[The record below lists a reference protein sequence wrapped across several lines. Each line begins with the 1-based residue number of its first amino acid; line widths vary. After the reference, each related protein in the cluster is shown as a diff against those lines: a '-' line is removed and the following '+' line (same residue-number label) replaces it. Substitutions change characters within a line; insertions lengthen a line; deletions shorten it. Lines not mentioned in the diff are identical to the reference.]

1 MKVLNAICDTWNVLE
16 KYDVE
21 YEKINDNMIAISN
34 ADYERILANSQ
45 NKNYIKRLHNTS
57 EFAKN
62 YEASH

>member
-16 KYDVE
+16 KYGIE
-21 YEKINDNMIAISN
+21 YETINDNMIAISN

-45 NKNYIKRLHNTS
+45 NKNYIKGLRNTS

-62 YEASH
+62 YETSH